1 MEQASGGVASASTN
15 GLRSRTQAGAPALA
29 EVWGDTVDLRHL
41 AWSVVLGVG
50 ISLGA
55 FELGRVALA
64 SIVADAAI
72 ARAYAMLIGLGGC
85 LAAGALCAVLFKPKR
100 VVVDQAVDE
109 ADRMEVLRQLAE
121 EHGGIGKL
129 SDLPASARAE
139 LKELG
144 LLDLFAAAE
153 LAEEA
158 GTATRHTA
166 GQKAAHAGER
176 S

>member
-1 MEQASGGVASASTN
+1 MEQRSAGATIAPPDQ
-15 GLRSRTQAGAPALA
+15 LRSHAGAGAGDSTLA

-55 FELGRVALA
+55 FEAGRVALS

-100 VVVDQAVDE
+100 IVVDQVVDE
-109 ADRMEVLRQLAE
+109 ADRMEVLRQLGE
-121 EHGGIGKL
+121 EQGGIGAI
-129 SDLPASARAE
+129 SDLPPSARAE

-144 LLDLFAAAE
+144 LLELFAAAE
-153 LAEEA
+153 V
-158 GTATRHTA
+158 
-166 GQKAAHAGER
+166 AHDMKRTGER
-176 S
+176 